1 MYVHNIITVT
11 FSPTNNNTGHDY
23 GPDND
28 LFDLQTPAVY
38 FNLSKDQVHRYI
50 TFMTVHTTNY

>member
-1 MYVHNIITVT
+1 MYVHNNITVT

-38 FNLSKDQVHRYI
+38 FNLSKDQVHRYKHYDC
-50 TFMTVHTTNY
+50 TYD